1 MIFKREPALW
11 LGLVNTVLAL
21 VLAFGVSLSA
31 DQIGGIL
38 AATSA
43 LFALITR
50 TQVTPNINV
59 PNVPM
64 GGDGE

>member
-21 VLAFGVSLSA
+21 VLSFGIKLTSE
-31 DQIGGIL
+31 QIGAIL
-38 AATSA
+38 AVTSA
-43 LFALITR
+43 LFAVITR
-50 TQVTPNINV
+50 QAVTPINL
-59 PNVPM
+59 P